1 MLSQTVGYAIRALA
15 YLARMKDRPVLVREI
30 SEATNIPY
38 AFLAKII
45 NTLGR
50 RQFVVTQRGIRGGIS
65 LARKPES
72 VSLYELCVAL
82 DDPLSKRR
90 CILGMPAC
98 SDENSCPAHRFWA
111 KHRKEEIK
119 FLSKTTLAD
128 IAIILDRQ
136 KRAQKR
142 KHQDGSVSKNK

>member
-1 MLSQTVGYAIRALA
+1 VLSQTVGYAIRALT

-30 SEATNIPY
+30 SEATNTPY

-50 RQFVVTQRGIRGGIS
+50 KQFVVTQRGIRGGIS

-72 VSLYELCVAL
+72 ITLCELCAAL
-82 DDPLSKRR
+82 DDPLLNKR
-90 CILGMPAC
+90 CILGMPDC
-98 SDENSCPAHRFWA
+98 SDKNGCPIHRFW
-111 KHRKEEIK
+111 KNHWKEEIE

-128 IAIILDRQ
+128 IATILDRQ
-136 KRAQKR
+136 KRAQER
-142 KHQDGSVSKNK
+142 KHKKNQ